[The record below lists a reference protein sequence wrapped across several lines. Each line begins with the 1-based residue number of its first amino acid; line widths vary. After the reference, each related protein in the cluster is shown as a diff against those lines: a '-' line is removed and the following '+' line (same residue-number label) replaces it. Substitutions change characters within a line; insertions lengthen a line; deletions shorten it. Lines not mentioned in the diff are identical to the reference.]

1 MPALTDKELRKYNMA
16 RYRRLQTLITA
27 ENTGM
32 IPLFYH
38 NDFETAKGIVTACV
52 KGGAPLVEFTNRG
65 DFAIE
70 VFSALE
76 KYARELLPECILGA
90 GSILD
95 APTAALYIACGA
107 NFIVS
112 PCFSEEVAR
121 LCNKR
126 KIPYMPGCNTIAE
139 IQRAEE
145 FGCEIIKIFPG
156 EVAGSKFFKAVKAP
170 IPHTSLMPT
179 GGVSPTKESL
189 SEWFDAGATCVGIG
203 SQLISKKLIETK
215 DFVSLEG
222 KVRECMG
229 IIKGIRG

>member
-1 MPALTDKELRKYNMA
+1 MPVSTDNNVRKYDMA
-16 RYRRLQTLITA
+16 RYRRLQTLIAA

-38 NDFETAKGIVTACV
+38 SDMETARGIMKACV

-76 KYARELLPECILGA
+76 KYARDELKECILGA

-139 IQRAEE
+139 IQHAEE

-189 SEWFDAGATCVGIG
+189 SEWFGAGATCVGIG
-203 SQLISKKLIETK
+203 SQLISKQLVEKK
-215 DFVSLEG
+215 DYEALEQN
-222 KVRECMG
+222 VRECIR
-229 IIKGIRG
+229 IIKAIRE